1 MGRIHSNG
9 KGISGRSLP
18 WKRTAPAWARQP
30 GFADDTVQQICNL
43 SKKGL
48 TPSQIGVILRDS
60 HGVGQTRLVTG
71 NKIVRILKANG
82 TRKHVIL
89 SKNDDIVFV

>member
-9 KGISGRSLP
+9 KGVSGRALP
-18 WKRTAPAWARQP
+18 WKRTAPSWTRTT
-30 GFADDTVQQICNL
+30 ADETVQQICSL

-60 HGVGQTRLVTG
+60 HGVGQTRAVTG
-71 NKIVRILKANG
+71 NKVLRILKANG
-82 TRKHVIL
+82 TFFTSYRSHLI
-89 SKNDDIVFV
+89 S